1 MHAEILDA
9 AEELL
14 AEHGPRAPLADIAKR
29 AGVAVGTLYNYFT
42 DRDALV
48 AALFESRRATLRPMI
63 AEAVRASGTL
73 PFEPRLRSLVR
84 DLLAAFDSHRRY
96 LKVLIVTEHLK
107 LAPPANASDVHKA
120 IEDVMRA
127 GAAEG
132 AIDPERAELAS
143 FMLSGAIKS
152 VVLRRTAE
160 GVPFSPDAEPMV
172 AMFLAGVRA

>member
-14 AEHGPRAPLADIAKR
+14 ADHGPRAPLADIAKR

-42 DRDALV
+42 DRDALI

-63 AEAVRASGTL
+63 AEAVRASREL
-73 PFEPRLRSLVR
+73 AFEPRLRHLVGG
-84 DLLAAFDSHRRY
+84 LLAVFDSRRRY
-96 LKVLIVTEHLK
+96 IKVLIATEHLK

-120 IEDVMRA
+120 IEDAMRA

-132 AIDPERAELAS
+132 AIDPTRVELAS
-143 FMLSGAIKS
+143 LMLSGAIKN
-152 VVLRRTAE
+152 VVIYRTTD
-160 GVPFSPDAEPMV
+160 GKPFSPDADALV
-172 AMFLAGVRA
+172 AMFLEGVRA